1 MLSSQKQFFFQLQ
14 GLVSYIP
21 KHLPK
26 AFKEKRFTISFN
38 PLDFSVFDVFSNML
52 PFILVMTVTICK
64 LLHSFFHTTD
74 GFISFLFFVTQIMC
88 IKGAH
93 LRHFLANQDKTEKVK
108 TEMQRIQYPTI
119 LNKFS
124 YTDLV
129 LLLYILKTVL
139 ITAAVLN
146 ACVRLV
152 EVILYLHRNI

>member
-1 MLSSQKQFFFQLQ
+1 
-14 GLVSYIP
+14 
-21 KHLPK
+21 
-26 AFKEKRFTISFN
+26 
-38 PLDFSVFDVFSNML
+38 
-52 PFILVMTVTICK
+52 
-64 LLHSFFHTTD
+64 
-74 GFISFLFFVTQIMC
+74 MC

-93 LRHFLANQDKTEKVK
+93 LPHFLANQDKTEKVK
-108 TEMQRIQYPTI
+108 TEMQRIRYPTI